1 MRRLSKKQQGFTL
14 VELMIVVAIIGIL
27 AVVAIPTYLR
37 FTRKSKTSEVSINFG
52 VISRSSA
59 IWYNE
64 EHTNTIDGN
73 PIPHHFPN
81 NLQNIGDIITSSTG
95 EDTQLNAAVK
105 WGQAGNFHASQPA
118 DAPCLL
124 HGMSLYIRDS
134 SRWEGSLWVRL
145 QFNVDKAHYF
155 QYAYASSG
163 KGSTSSFMAAGRA
176 DLDCDQSYSDYR
188 FRGNV
193 NAINGEIEQSNIVK
207 RDPLE

>member
-27 AVVAIPTYLR
+27 AVVAIPSYLR
-37 FTRKSKTSEVSINFG
+37 FTRQSKTSEVGIGFS
-52 VISRSSA
+52 VISRGST

-81 NLQNIGDIITSSTG
+81 NLANVGDILTNSTG
-95 EDTQLNAAVK
+95 EDTQLNAVVK
-105 WGQAGNFHASQPA
+105 WGQAGNFHASQPT
-118 DAPCLL
+118 DPPCTN
-124 HGMSLYIRDS
+124 GMSLYIRDT
-134 SRWEGSLWVRL
+134 SRWLGPLWVRL
-145 QFNVDKAHYF
+145 QYNIDKAHYF

-163 KGSTSSFMAAGRA
+163 MGTVSSFMVAARA
-176 DLDCDQSYSDYR
+176 DLDCDQSFSDYR
-188 FRGNV
+188 FRGN
-193 NAINGEIEQSNIVK
+193 ISPLNGEIEQSNIVK